1 MNAGIVMLRDGTPC
15 IAYDDKLPYPIK
27 HIEFCR
33 ANFLLTLVYNVPG
46 ASKISGRKQGKTFE
60 YPLDHPFV
68 KTLEQKRVCGVAAMG
83 DKDLLEIKM
92 YSVVFTS

>member
-33 ANFLLTLVYNVPG
+33 ANFLLTLVYDVPG

-68 KTLEQKRVCGVAAMG
+68 KTLEKKRICGVAAMSAL
-83 DKDLLEIKM
+83 DLLEIKM